1 VTTGSG
7 SRNGGASGSHDEGG
21 GPGDRDD
28 DDPRLRAMRAV
39 WLTMRHEDPP
49 GSGLAELLAA
59 ARAKAETMQA
69 GPTWWQRLVAA
80 LRRPQALALATVL
93 VLVGGAV
100 LLGRHPDRMELRDRV
115 SGSAGP
121 MSGSERQATPPTVE
135 RPRDTAPAGA
145 PEPGAATQGSMASTM
160 HGGAARAPDPAGGEV
175 GTEGA
180 TTSGVAR
187 EGAATTG
194 GVAREGAATTGGVAR
209 EGAATE
215 GWTGASST
223 REGGAG
229 VAGSDTHDSLRAGAA
244 APGRGSEKADSTRWD
259 AAPGQASGK
268 AGSSTGSVASGR
280 GSMAAN
286 KELAPAL
293 PPATPRQQATDSGAA
308 STDAPKLQRRDE
320 PAGPRR
326 GGDAPDPDAKRTPRG
341 VPPSES
347 ALPHARATGDD
358 AEALATSHDESPS
371 SSARDAKKRDGRTD
385 ATTTVNTAPAHA
397 TRPGSQGGSLAKLY
411 KQCES
416 AARRGDCVAV
426 KRIAGQIT
434 TTDRGYRARL
444 DKDSPIAKCL
454 AD

>member
-1 VTTGSG
+1 VTSGGG
-7 SRNGGASGSHDEGG
+7 SRNGGASSSHDDDGEA
-21 GPGDRDD
+21 GDRHD

-59 ARAKAETMQA
+59 ARAKAGTMQA
-69 GPTWWQRLVAA
+69 RPTWWQRLVAA
-80 LRRPQALALATVL
+80 LRRPPALALATVL

-100 LLGRHPDRMELRDRV
+100 LLGRHPDRMELRDAA

-121 MSGSERQATPPTVE
+121 MSGSEREATPPTVE
-135 RPRDTAPAGA
+135 RPRDPAPAGA
-145 PEPGAATQGSMASTM
+145 PEPGAATQGPMANAVQ
-160 HGGAARAPDPAGGEV
+160 GGAARSPDPAGGDV
-175 GTEGA
+175 ATERA
-180 TTSGVAR
+180 TTVGVAR
-187 EGAATTG
+187 DGAATTA
-194 GVAREGAATTGGVAR
+194 GVARDGAATTAGVAHD
-209 EGAATE
+209 GAAE
-215 GWTGASST
+215 GWTGASSA
-223 REGGAG
+223 REGGAA
-229 VAGSDTHDSLRAGAA
+229 VAGSEPHDSLRGVAA
-244 APGRGSEKADSTRWD
+244 APGRGPEKTDSTRGN
-259 AAPGQASGK
+259 AAPGEASGK
-268 AGSSTGSVASGR
+268 AGSSTGSVAAGR
-280 GSMAAN
+280 GSTAAN
-286 KELAPAL
+286 KELAPVL
-293 PPATPRQQATDSGAA
+293 PPATPRRQATASVAA
-308 STDAPKLQRRDE
+308 STDAPKLQGRGE

-326 GGDAPDPDAKRTPRG
+326 GGDAPDPDAKPTPRG
-341 VPPSES
+341 TPPSEP
-347 ALPHARATGDD
+347 ARPHARATGDD

-371 SSARDAKKRDGRTD
+371 SSANDAKKRDGRTD
-385 ATTTVNTAPAHA
+385 ATTTVNTAPANA